1 MLQLD
6 FTEIKKYKFLQ
17 NKSSI
22 SISNKDINKITVSNK
37 LPFCK
42 QDFIYFIGYRYD
54 KKVWPWCIFFQKTS
68 SYRTDFD
75 ETWMHVFYDKRR
87 KVFW

>member
-6 FTEIKKYKFLQ
+6 FTEIKKYKFHQ
-17 NKSSI
+17 SKSSI
-22 SISNKDINKITVSNK
+22 SMSNKDINKIAVSNK

-42 QDFIYFIGYRYD
+42 QDFIYFIGYRYN
-54 KKVWPWCIFFQKTS
+54 KKVRPGCIFFQKMS

-75 ETWMHVFYDKRR
+75 ET
-87 KVFW
+87 

>member
-22 SISNKDINKITVSNK
+22 SISNKDINKIAVSNK

-54 KKVWPWCIFFQKTS
+54 KKV
-68 SYRTDFD
+68 
-75 ETWMHVFYDKRR
+75 
-87 KVFW
+87 